1 MQISSLE
8 SHPALFLL
16 QATLQGVAL
25 ETLPVQP
32 SSDAVD
38 ISDAAKKLAQTRP
51 VGA

>member
-1 MQISSLE
+1 MQVSSLE

-16 QATLQGVAL
+16 QATLQAVVL
-25 ETLPVQP
+25 ETPPVQP

-38 ISDAAKKLAQTRP
+38 ISDDAKKLAQIRP